1 VSAGAATPQNR
12 KISRHIILSFFL
24 ILRERSINSYSCI
37 IQQCELHYTV
47 CNAMENHRGKSSE
60 NRIENRAFCRLQFA
74 NFDSNGGDLD
84 IVEMIVFCD
93 LSGLLFHAADCKS
106 METWWLALSKQAW
119 HPSIHASIAF
129 AIH

>member
-1 VSAGAATPQNR
+1 
-12 KISRHIILSFFL
+12 
-24 ILRERSINSYSCI
+24 
-37 IQQCELHYTV
+37 
-47 CNAMENHRGKSSE
+47 MENHRGKSSE
-60 NRIENRAFCRLQFA
+60 NRIENRAFCHLQFA

-106 METWWLALSKQAW
+106 METWWLVLSKQAW